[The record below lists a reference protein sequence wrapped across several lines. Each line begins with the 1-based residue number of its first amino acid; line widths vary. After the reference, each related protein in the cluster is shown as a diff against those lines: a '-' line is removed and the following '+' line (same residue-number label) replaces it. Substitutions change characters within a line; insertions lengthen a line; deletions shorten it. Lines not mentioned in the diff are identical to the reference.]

1 MYNILFYGGVFM
13 EKLVIRGGKPLY
25 GEVNISGMKNSA
37 LPVIFGTIAT
47 GDICTIGNVPDV
59 SDISLALDT
68 LRSIG
73 AKVRFIN
80 TDTVMIDTR
89 DIIRKSPP
97 HEYVSKMRASTYLLG
112 AMLGRFGESEVGY
125 PGGCDFGT
133 RPINQHLKGFELLGA
148 RISYTEE
155 GNIRASTSDG
165 LTGNFIYF
173 DIASVGATI
182 NVMLAAVYAEGTTVI
197 ENAAREPH
205 IVDTAS
211 FLNACGA
218 DISGAGTNMIRIKGV
233 KRLHGCTYDLAPDMI
248 EAGTYMAACAAAGGR
263 VTVRRIIPKHIEAI
277 STKLEEIG
285 MELETGDDYI
295 TVSSDGTYR
304 GTDIQTN
311 PYPGFPTD
319 MHPQFT
325 AMLCLAKGM
334 STIKERIWSGRFKYV
349 EELIKMGAD
358 IDVDNDT
365 AIVNGVESL
374 RGASVRSSDLRAGA
388 SLVIAGLAASG
399 ETTVTGLEFIDR
411 GYEDLVKKLRSLGAD
426 VQRVE
431 S

>member
-1 MYNILFYGGVFM
+1 M

-148 RISYTEE
+148 RISYTED
-155 GNIRASTSDG
+155 GNIRASASDG
-165 LTGNFIYF
+165 LTGSFIYF

-248 EAGTYMAACAAAGGR
+248 EAGTYMAECSAAGGR

-374 RGASVRSSDLRAGA
+374 HGASVRSSDLRAGA

>member
-1 MYNILFYGGVFM
+1 
-13 EKLVIRGGKPLY
+13 
-25 GEVNISGMKNSA
+25 
-37 LPVIFGTIAT
+37 
-47 GDICTIGNVPDV
+47 
-59 SDISLALDT
+59 
-68 LRSIG
+68 
-73 AKVRFIN
+73 
-80 TDTVMIDTR
+80 
-89 DIIRKSPP
+89 
-97 HEYVSKMRASTYLLG
+97 
-112 AMLGRFGESEVGY
+112 
-125 PGGCDFGT
+125 
-133 RPINQHLKGFELLGA
+133 
-148 RISYTEE
+148 
-155 GNIRASTSDG
+155 
-165 LTGNFIYF
+165 
-173 DIASVGATI
+173 
-182 NVMLAAVYAEGTTVI
+182 
-197 ENAAREPH
+197 
-205 IVDTAS
+205 
-211 FLNACGA
+211 
-218 DISGAGTNMIRIKGV
+218 
-233 KRLHGCTYDLAPDMI
+233 
-248 EAGTYMAACAAAGGR
+248 MAACAAAGGR

-374 RGASVRSSDLRAGA
+374 HGASVRSSDLRAGA

>member
-148 RISYTEE
+148 RIS
-155 GNIRASTSDG
+155 
-165 LTGNFIYF
+165 
-173 DIASVGATI
+173 
-182 NVMLAAVYAEGTTVI
+182 
-197 ENAAREPH
+197 
-205 IVDTAS
+205 
-211 FLNACGA
+211 
-218 DISGAGTNMIRIKGV
+218 
-233 KRLHGCTYDLAPDMI
+233 
-248 EAGTYMAACAAAGGR
+248 
-263 VTVRRIIPKHIEAI
+263 
-277 STKLEEIG
+277 
-285 MELETGDDYI
+285 
-295 TVSSDGTYR
+295 
-304 GTDIQTN
+304 
-311 PYPGFPTD
+311 
-319 MHPQFT
+319 
-325 AMLCLAKGM
+325 
-334 STIKERIWSGRFKYV
+334 
-349 EELIKMGAD
+349 
-358 IDVDNDT
+358 
-365 AIVNGVESL
+365 
-374 RGASVRSSDLRAGA
+374 
-388 SLVIAGLAASG
+388 
-399 ETTVTGLEFIDR
+399 
-411 GYEDLVKKLRSLGAD
+411 
-426 VQRVE
+426 
-431 S
+431 